1 MKRHFS
7 EERGAEA
14 EIPVKETFGGMVT
27 GRQVRLWHIDS
38 QRKVDR

>member
-14 EIPVKETFGGMVT
+14 EIPVKETFW
-27 GRQVRLWHIDS
+27 WHGHREAS
-38 QRKVDR
+38 QALAH